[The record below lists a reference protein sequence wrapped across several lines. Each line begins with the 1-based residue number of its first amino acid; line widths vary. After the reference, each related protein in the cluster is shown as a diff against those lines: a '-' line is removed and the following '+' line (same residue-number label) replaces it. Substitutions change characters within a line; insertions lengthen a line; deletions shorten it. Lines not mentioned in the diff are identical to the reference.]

1 MIALELLDQN
11 KSRGVCRS
19 TLVVNVVY
27 KRSWSEIFTT
37 KKSKEGKIL
46 RMKGEACGK

>member
-1 MIALELLDQN
+1 MMALDLHNRN
-11 KSRGVCRS
+11 KSPGVRRQA
-19 TLVVNVVY
+19 LVVNVVY

-37 KKSKEGKIL
+37 KRAQERKTL